1 MRCLSICAPETHA
14 LTSFF
19 HLQLKQKLLPSVEKH
34 LKSFDSLDK
43 ALAPYVFNYN
53 DLLFSARSPSNA
65 SQIRDLYS
73 LHALN
78 HVLKTR
84 DHVLKN
90 NARLAT
96 EDGAEL
102 ELRDQGFTR
111 PKIMFMVPTR
121 EACFRLMHSIT
132 KFYPSDQ
139 QENKTRFT
147 DSFHA
152 EDDPSWN
159 NKGEDFRE
167 LFGGN
172 DDDSFRLGIKV
183 TRKTIKYFAQFYNSD
198 IIIGSPL
205 GLRLAI
211 DKEECVIHDQSPI
224 VILFTDANP

>member
-1 MRCLSICAPETHA
+1 ME
-14 LTSFF
+14 
-19 HLQLKQKLLPSVEKH
+19 EH

-43 ALAPYVFNYN
+43 SLAPYIFNYN
-53 DLLFSARSPSNA
+53 DLLFSARMPSNA
-65 SQIRDLYS
+65 SQLRDLYS

-78 HVLKTR
+78 HILKTR

-90 NARLAT
+90 NGRLA
-96 EDGAEL
+96 AENDADL

-111 PKIMFMVPTR
+111 PKIMVMVPTR
-121 EACFRLMHSIT
+121 EACFRLMHSIS

-139 QENKTRFT
+139 QENKARFV

-152 EDDPSWN
+152 EDDISWST
-159 NKGEDFRE
+159 KSEDFRE

-211 DKEECVIHDQSPI
+211 DKEECVTSNQTSVYD
-224 VILFTDANP
+224 VIC